1 MYFFCGNWS
10 AVDMRRIEGD
20 SGGTAFMQQLEK
32 AIDSDGAMIK
42 GAGDYEVYW
51 YFDTE
56 SEGRP
61 LLFVHSVNAAPSA
74 IELKPLF
81 QHFRAFRPV
90 FAPDLPGFGRS
101 TRGVGTMT
109 SSDFAKQ
116 IASLIQEMT
125 SSEPPDVIAL
135 SLGCE
140 FVARAVVECG
150 AAVRSLTF
158 ISPTGF
164 SRRQPPAPQAQ
175 RRLKRLFDFAGFGR
189 GAFKLLRLERSIRY
203 FYGMNFAG
211 FVPNELV
218 TYALKTTRQPG
229 AHEMPLQFLSMGLFT
244 ANAGESLYSKL
255 DVPVLVLFDKDPNVS
270 FELFEEFEANPA
282 WQFKRIA
289 PSLGMPQW
297 EHPEETAGAVEAFF
311 EAL

>member
-1 MYFFCGNWS
+1 M
-10 AVDMRRIEGD
+10 ALMK
-20 SGGTAFMQQLEK
+20 QLDK
-32 AIDSDGAMIK
+32 AIDSDGALIE

-61 LLFVHSVNAAPSA
+61 LLFIHSINAAPSA

-81 QHFRAFRPV
+81 QHFRASRPV

-101 TRGVGTMT
+101 TRHVGTMAA
-109 SSDFAKQ
+109 SDFAKN
-116 IASLIQEMT
+116 IASIIDEMAP
-125 SSEPPDVIAL
+125 SELPDVIAL

-140 FVARAVVECG
+140 FVARAVVDCG

-175 RRLKRLFDFAGFGR
+175 KRLKRLFNFAGFGR
-189 GAFKLLRLERSIRY
+189 GAFKLLRMERSIRY
-203 FYGMNFAG
+203 FYGMNFSG
-211 FVPNELV
+211 LVPNELV
-218 TYALKTTRQPG
+218 TYALKTARQPG

-244 ANAGESLYSKL
+244 ANAAETLYSRL

-270 FELFEEFEANPA
+270 FELFEQFEANPA
-282 WQFKRIA
+282 WQFQRIA

-297 EHPEETAGAVEAFF
+297 EHPEETAGAIEAFVEA
-311 EAL
+311 L

>member
-1 MYFFCGNWS
+1 
-10 AVDMRRIEGD
+10 MRRIEGD
-20 SGGTAFMQQLEK
+20 SGEKAFMKQLDK
-32 AIDSDGAMIK
+32 AIESDGALIE
-42 GAGDYEVYW
+42 GSGDYEVYW
-51 YFDTE
+51 YFDAE

-81 QHFRAFRPV
+81 QHFRASRPV

-101 TRGVGTMT
+101 TRRVGTMT
-109 SSDFAKQ
+109 PSDFAKQ
-116 IASLIQEMT
+116 IASIVDEMT
-125 SSEPPDVIAL
+125 PSEPPDVIAL

-140 FVARAVVECG
+140 FVARAVVELG

-203 FYGMNFAG
+203 FYGMNFSG

-218 TYALKTTRQPG
+218 TYALKTTRQSG

-244 ANAGESLYSKL
+244 AKAAESLYSKL

-297 EHPEETAGAVEAFF
+297 EHPERTSGAIEAFF
-311 EAL
+311 GTL

>member
-1 MYFFCGNWS
+1 
-10 AVDMRRIEGD
+10 MRRIEGD
-20 SGGTAFMQQLEK
+20 SGEKAFMKQLDK
-32 AIDSDGAMIK
+32 AIESDGALIE
-42 GAGDYEVYW
+42 GSGDYEVYW

-81 QHFRAFRPV
+81 QHFRASRPV

-101 TRGVGTMT
+101 TRRVGTMT
-109 SSDFAKQ
+109 PSDFAKQ
-116 IASLIQEMT
+116 IASIIDEMT
-125 SSEPPDVIAL
+125 PSEPPDVIAL

-140 FVARAVVECG
+140 FVARAVVELG

-164 SRRQPPAPQAQ
+164 SRRQPPSPQAQ

-203 FYGMNFAG
+203 FYGMNFSG

-218 TYALKTTRQPG
+218 TYALKTTRQSG
-229 AHEMPLQFLSMGLFT
+229 AHELSL
-244 ANAGESLYSKL
+244 
-255 DVPVLVLFDKDPNVS
+255 
-270 FELFEEFEANPA
+270 
-282 WQFKRIA
+282 I
-289 PSLGMPQW
+289 
-297 EHPEETAGAVEAFF
+297 HI
-311 EAL
+311 

>member
-1 MYFFCGNWS
+1 
-10 AVDMRRIEGD
+10 MRRIEGD
-20 SGGTAFMQQLEK
+20 SGEKAFMKQLDK
-32 AIDSDGAMIK
+32 AIESDGALIE
-42 GAGDYEVYW
+42 GSGDYEVYW

-81 QHFRAFRPV
+81 QHFRASRPV

-101 TRGVGTMT
+101 TRRVGTMT
-109 SSDFAKQ
+109 PSDFAKQ
-116 IASLIQEMT
+116 IASIVDEMT
-125 SSEPPDVIAL
+125 PSEPPDVIAL

-140 FVARAVVECG
+140 FVARAVVELG

-203 FYGMNFAG
+203 FYGMNFSG

-218 TYALKTTRQPG
+218 TYALKTTRQSG

-244 ANAGESLYSKL
+244 AKAAESLYSKL
-255 DVPVLVLFDKDPNVS
+255 DVPVLVLFDEDPNVS

-297 EHPEETAGAVEAFF
+297 EHPERTAGAIEAFF
-311 EAL
+311 GTL

>member
-1 MYFFCGNWS
+1 
-10 AVDMRRIEGD
+10 MRRIESNG
-20 SGGTAFMQQLEK
+20 GGTTFMKQLDK
-32 AIDSDGAMIK
+32 AIESDGALIE
-42 GAGDYEVYW
+42 GSGDYEVYW

-81 QHFRAFRPV
+81 QHFRVSRPV

-101 TRGVGTMT
+101 TRRVGTMT
-109 SSDFAKQ
+109 PSDFAKQ
-116 IASLIQEMT
+116 IASIIDET
-125 SSEPPDVIAL
+125 TPSEPPDVIAL

-140 FVARAVVECG
+140 FVARAVVEFG

-164 SRRQPPAPQAQ
+164 SSRQPPTPQAQ
-175 RRLKRLFDFAGFGR
+175 RRLKRLLDFAGFGR
-189 GAFKLLRLERSIRY
+189 SAFKLLRLERSIRY
-203 FYGMNFAG
+203 FYGMNFSG

-229 AHEMPLQFLSMGLFT
+229 AHDMPLQFLSMGLFT
-244 ANAGESLYSKL
+244 ANAAESLYSEL

-270 FELFEEFEANPA
+270 FELFEEFEANPS
-282 WQFKRIA
+282 WQFERIA

-297 EHPEETAGAVEAFF
+297 EHPERTVGAVEAFF

>member
-1 MYFFCGNWS
+1 
-10 AVDMRRIEGD
+10 VDLRRIED
-20 SGGTAFMQQLEK
+20 DGGWMALMKQLDK
-32 AIDSDGAMIK
+32 AIDSDGALIAS
-42 GAGDYEVYW
+42 GGDYEVYW

-61 LLFVHSVNAAPSA
+61 LLFIHSINAAPSA

-81 QHFRAFRPV
+81 QHFRASRPV

-101 TRGVGTMT
+101 TRRVGTIT
-109 SSDFAKQ
+109 ASDFAKN
-116 IASLIQEMT
+116 IASIIEEMAA
-125 SSEPPDVIAL
+125 SEPPDVIAL

-140 FVARAVVECG
+140 FVTRAVVDCG

-164 SRRQPPAPQAQ
+164 SRRQPPTAQAQ
-175 RRLKRLFDFAGFGR
+175 KRLKRLFNFAGFGR

-211 FVPNELV
+211 LVPNELV
-218 TYALKTTRQPG
+218 TYALKTARQPG

-244 ANAGESLYSKL
+244 ANAAETLYSRL
-255 DVPVLVLFDKDPNVS
+255 DVPVLVLFDEDPNVS
-270 FELFEEFEANPA
+270 FELFEQFEANPA
-282 WQFKRIA
+282 WQFQRIA

-297 EHPEETAGAVEAFF
+297 EHPEETAGAIEAFVEA
-311 EAL
+311 L

>member
-1 MYFFCGNWS
+1 
-10 AVDMRRIEGD
+10 MRRIEGD

-81 QHFRAFRPV
+81 QHFRASRPV

-101 TRGVGTMT
+101 TRRVGTMT
-109 SSDFAKQ
+109 ASEFAKN
-116 IASLIQEMT
+116 IASIIDEMT
-125 SSEPPDVIAL
+125 PSEPPDVIAL

-140 FVARAVVECG
+140 FVARAAVECG

-203 FYGMNFAG
+203 FYGMNFSG

-244 ANAGESLYSKL
+244 ANAMESLYLKL
-255 DVPVLVLFDKDPNVS
+255 DVPVLVLFDQDPNVS
-270 FELFEEFEANPA
+270 FELFEQFETNPA

-289 PSLGMPQW
+289 PSMGMPQW
-297 EHPEETAGAVEAFF
+297 EHPAETAGAIEAF
-311 EAL
+311 LGTL